1 MYKFG
6 LIGYPLSH
14 SMSKIIQE
22 AAFKSI
28 GEEGTIMMPTQ
39 SWKNLDPSTGVH
51 WEEPEEWWELIRDN
65 WPAYDKDI
73 KVYAITGGGTIDGV
87 ANLKNK
93 TYKTEDQ
100 KKK

>member
-28 GEEGTIMMPTQ
+28 GIEGTYEIMETEQ
-39 SWKNLDPSTGVH
+39 EDLVSRIKYLPSNG
-51 WEEPEEWWELIRDN
+51 
-65 WPAYDKDI
+65 
-73 KVYAITGGGTIDGV
+73 
-87 ANLKNK
+87 
-93 TYKTEDQ
+93 
-100 KKK
+100 